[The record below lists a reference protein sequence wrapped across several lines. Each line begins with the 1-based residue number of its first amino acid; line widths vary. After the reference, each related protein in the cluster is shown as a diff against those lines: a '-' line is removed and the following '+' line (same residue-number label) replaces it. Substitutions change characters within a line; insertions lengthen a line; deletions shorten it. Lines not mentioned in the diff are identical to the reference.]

1 MTTKE
6 KLEGA
11 KKIATLLIKTLKEIK
26 ITEEDELNA
35 LFLAMG
41 VSDVEEIDDSKIY
54 CLACDQQER
63 AYDLKNI
70 IEEFESGTKD
80 LFRIKL

>member
-6 KLEGA
+6 KIESA
-11 KKIATLLIKTLKEIK
+11 KQIAALLVKTLKEIR
-26 ITEEDELNA
+26 ITEEGELNA
-35 LFLAMG
+35 LFLALG
-41 VSDVEEIDDSKIY
+41 VSDVEEIEDSKIY

-70 IEEFESGTKD
+70 IEEIEGAMKD
-80 LFRIKL
+80 LFKIKI